1 MRARPVVFVVAGA
14 LVVLHFLLHVGFGI
28 GGAAPDLLVVALL
41 LASREVGIGAAAGIG
56 LAFGILEDALSVL
69 AFGVNSA
76 AMTLVGLAGGTTR
89 DLFVGDSLLFL
100 VSYFVLGKF
109 VRDLLAWTLMGAAL
123 REPFVTQVLVH
134 GLLGG
139 VYAAVVGIV
148 LMAVTGLWRESP
160 R

>member
-69 AFGVNSA
+69 AFGVNSV